1 MNSREP
7 GVGSNDFSS
16 SPSLAFSSVPDWG
29 EPLTEHELEAIDAI
43 EATFLSASTTSI
55 SSSIKEQDSS
65 AQDDQASKR
74 PCRRLPSSMLDFF
87 TPFPLSPCKA
97 DVKMRYP
104 AIKFGGRISYTR
116 TSVEVEKAARE
127 LLRSLE
133 AKRGESGHVAVGFD
147 IEWKPTFRKGVPPG
161 KAAVMQLCADI
172 GQCYVMHIFHS
183 GIPPSL
189 RLLLRDSTLVKV
201 GVGIDNDCVKVFK
214 DYNVSVQGVGDL
226 SCLANQK
233 LGGEPRNWS
242 LKALTEML
250 VSKELP
256 KPNKI
261 RLGNWEVKSLSK
273 QQLQYAA
280 TDAFASWQLHQ
291 VLKELA
297 DTDNSARNETSEE
310 VKAAVPP

>member
-147 IEWKPTFRKGVPPG
+147 IEWKPTFRKG
-161 KAAVMQLCADI
+161 MFLSEIRMLCAF
-172 GQCYVMHIFHS
+172 QNAVYSFVK
-183 GIPPSL
+183 
-189 RLLLRDSTLVKV
+189 TWKV
-201 GVGIDNDCVKVFK
+201 GFFFI
-214 DYNVSVQGVGDL
+214 
-226 SCLANQK
+226 
-233 LGGEPRNWS
+233 
-242 LKALTEML
+242 TT
-250 VSKELP
+250 
-256 KPNKI
+256 
-261 RLGNWEVKSLSK
+261 K
-273 QQLQYAA
+273 QHMFGTMIL
-280 TDAFASWQLHQ
+280 
-291 VLKELA
+291 
-297 DTDNSARNETSEE
+297 
-310 VKAAVPP
+310 